1 MASLYILIPIALIFV
16 AIAIKAFMWAVDNH
30 QYDDLD
36 AAARSILFDDDAE
49 VTVAEDLKAGDSK
62 DQEVLKAPSQEQ
74 VETSKP
80 AGGQSDE

>member
-49 VTVAEDLKAGDSK
+49 VKVAENLQAQAKAGIA
-62 DQEVLKAPSQEQ
+62 EEEQ
-74 VETSKP
+74 QASEKP
-80 AGGQSDE
+80 EGAARGSSNE